1 MVEDPNAG
9 TTATGGSVGTGVD
22 EPFPD
27 DPPFLGDPG
36 AFGTTEQPSRFW
48 DVARIVLPVTAL
60 LTAILAFL
68 WLSGFRGLSPSGQ
81 FYARMTRSGR
91 LAGVRPPPGT
101 TPYEWAR
108 AVGDR
113 VPNARRS
120 LDQITDLYV
129 RERYAGSQPSIQDLR
144 LVRRAWLSFRGAL
157 LRSIVTLRRQRP
169 AEEGGD

>member
-1 MVEDPNAG
+1 
-9 TTATGGSVGTGVD
+9 
-22 EPFPD
+22 
-27 DPPFLGDPG
+27 
-36 AFGTTEQPSRFW
+36 
-48 DVARIVLPVTAL
+48 
-60 LTAILAFL
+60 
-68 WLSGFRGLSPSGQ
+68 
-81 FYARMTRSGR
+81 MTRSGR

-113 VPNARRS
+113 VPKARRS

-129 RERYAGSQPSIQDLR
+129 KEQYAREEPTIQDLR

-157 LRSIVTLRRQRP
+157 LRSFFSFRRQRQ